1 MKAVVFDFDGVL
13 ADSLQLNFDI
23 KRAVFESYGTV
34 PTRQEFID
42 IWVSPRNRENEGI
55 PYFIKLKGLKVE
67 AEELKAKQKPI
78 YEKLFAEG
86 LEMVP
91 GAAELVGFFRARNI
105 PLGIVSSNS
114 RYSIE
119 VGLKRFGLEK
129 EFEFIVSSRDC
140 GFPKPH
146 PAPYLKAVEMFGVSA
161 DQVLVLED
169 SDTGVESAKAAGC
182 RVIALPNE
190 FTRAEDFSKA
200 DFVAKSIG
208 EITEQVLERF

>member
-23 KRAVFESYGTV
+23 KRGIFEPYGAI
-34 PTRQEFID
+34 PTKQEFID
-42 IWVSPRNRENEGI
+42 IWVSPKGRENEGS
-55 PYFIKLKGLKVE
+55 PYFIRLKGLNVK
-67 AEELKAKQKPI
+67 AEELWAKQRPI
-78 YEKLFAEG
+78 YERLFAEE
-86 LEMVP
+86 LEMIP
-91 GAAELVGFFRARNI
+91 GAAELVGRFKAKNI

-140 GFPKPH
+140 EFLKPH
-146 PAPYLKAVEMFGVSA
+146 PAPYLKAVEKFGLPAS
-161 DQVLVLED
+161 QVLVLED
-169 SDTGVESAKAAGC
+169 SDTGVASAKAAGC
-182 RVIALPNE
+182 KVIAIPNE

-208 EITEQVLERF
+208 EITEQVLEKF